1 MERSE
6 RKGSGWSW
14 PVRLALVL
22 ACVGLVVLALVGSA
36 SLFRGLNPFGQQTID
51 RSQPPVLKSIQN
63 LSQYH
68 AAVGNF
74 QVVIDVENDIKNVPS
89 ALAGQRTLFVAA
101 GTVNAFIDFSRLSGD
116 ALRVDTEAKTV
127 RIRLPAPR
135 LDKPNLDPS
144 HSYVF
149 SQRRGLLNRLA
160 DLVGQPDQHQFY
172 VLAEQRIADAA
183 KSAGILERAT
193 ANTKTMLTELMRS
206 LGYEA
211 TFVSVNP

>member
-1 MERSE
+1 
-6 RKGSGWSW
+6 
-14 PVRLALVL
+14 LVL
-22 ACVGLVVLALVGSA
+22 ACVALVVLALVGSA

-51 RSQPPVLKSIQN
+51 RSPPPVLKSIQN

-74 QVVIDVENDIKNVPS
+74 QVVIDVENDIKAVPA

-101 GTVNAFIDFSRLSGD
+101 GTVNAFIDFSHLSGD
-116 ALRVDTEAKTV
+116 ALKADTAAKTV

-135 LDKPNLDPS
+135 LDKPNLDPNR
-144 HSYVF
+144 SYVF

-160 DLVGQPDQHQFY
+160 DLVGQPDQHEFFA
-172 VLAEQRIADAA
+172 LAEQRIADAA

-193 ANTKTMLTELMRS
+193 TNTKAMLTGMMR
-206 LGYEA
+206 
-211 TFVSVNP
+211 